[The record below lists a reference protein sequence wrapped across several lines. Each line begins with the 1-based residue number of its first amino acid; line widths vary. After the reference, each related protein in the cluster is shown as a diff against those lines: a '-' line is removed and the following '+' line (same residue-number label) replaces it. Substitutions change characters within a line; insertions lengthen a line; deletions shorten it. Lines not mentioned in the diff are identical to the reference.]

1 MAAARLSTEARLIQ
15 AVRSS
20 DERLSAE
27 AGTARL
33 RPPGGERLGAMRT
46 QAMVAAFYGL
56 DALFIAAFAGLGVL
70 PMTAAWLFGL
80 LGCGLTALFAL
91 ALHHGLHRRIG
102 GARFTSL
109 QLLSACSLMLGTAAL
124 VPQIG
129 VLLLLTMLVAL
140 ATAAVQMPRRQ
151 VLAVT
156 LLIALL
162 ALLLLLVHGSAFS
175 LPLADTGQRWLSGL
189 WFSVVLAKIAV
200 INLIG
205 SALREALLQ
214 SHQRLAVA
222 LEQVRELSEQDE
234 LTGLANRRSVMAQL
248 EGLQARLAG
257 GGPPYSVA
265 ILDVD
270 HFKRVNDQHGHA
282 VGDAVLREF
291 AQAVAASLRSSDRV
305 ARFGGEEFLL
315 VLPGMGNPADAAM
328 SADRVRQ
335 AVQQHVWAALA
346 EGLQVTCSIGVAVGQ
361 PGDTLAAL
369 LQRAD
374 VALYR
379 AKAEGRN
386 TVRIQ

>member
-1 MAAARLSTEARLIQ
+1 
-15 AVRSS
+15 
-20 DERLSAE
+20 
-27 AGTARL
+27 
-33 RPPGGERLGAMRT
+33 MRT
-46 QAMVAAFYGL
+46 QAMVAAFYVL
-56 DALFIAAFAGLGVL
+56 DALFIAAFAGLEVL
-70 PMTAAWLFGL
+70 PTNVAWWFGL
-80 LGCGLTALFAL
+80 AGCGVTGLFAL

-109 QLLSACSLMLGTAAL
+109 QLLSACALMLGTAAV

-129 VLLLLTMLVAL
+129 VLLLLTLLVAL

-162 ALLLLLVHGSAFS
+162 SMLLLLVHGSAFS
-175 LPLADTGQRWLSGL
+175 LPLADPGQRGLSGL

-205 SALREALLQ
+205 SALREALVQ

-222 LEQVRELSEQDE
+222 LAQVRALSEQDD

-248 EGLQARLAG
+248 EGLQARFAG

-282 VGDAVLREF
+282 LGDAVLQDF
-291 AQAVAASLRSSDRV
+291 ARAVAACLRSSDRI

-315 VLPGMGNPADAAM
+315 LLPGMGNPAAAAA

-335 AVQQHVWAALA
+335 AVEQHAWSALA
-346 EGLQVTCSIGVAVGQ
+346 EGLQVTCSIGLTMSR